1 MKKFILFLLLIV
13 PVMVLAQDT
22 TGNEVPTDNSWS
34 VSTIINLVL
43 TAVTVFFAAKWGIV
57 KGKFGQIAEAFATV
71 RDAIADNNVSNEE
84 AKLIA
89 EKFKKVFSKG

>member
-1 MKKFILFLLLIV
+1 MKKYILFLLLIAV
-13 PVMVLAQDT
+13 PFVLFAQDT
-22 TGNEVPTDNSWS
+22 TGVEDPGGSSWTI
-34 VSTIINLVL
+34 STIINLVL

-57 KGKFGQIAEAFATV
+57 KGKLGQIADAFATV

-89 EKFKKVFSKG
+89 EKFKKVFS